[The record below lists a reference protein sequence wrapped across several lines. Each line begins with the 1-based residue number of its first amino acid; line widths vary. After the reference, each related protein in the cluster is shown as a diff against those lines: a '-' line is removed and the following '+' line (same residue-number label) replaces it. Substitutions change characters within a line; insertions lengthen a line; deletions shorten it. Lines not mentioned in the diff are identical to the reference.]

1 MRASQL
7 RPLVLAHQTSSAL
20 IPSHHPGAHQ
30 EPHPIKLEK
39 INFDEDRIVWP
50 EVLDWSR
57 SNLSRLYDVG
67 YKAGADFYDQHRAL
81 FSDHSA

>member
-30 EPHPIKLEK
+30 EPRVIA
-39 INFDEDRIVWP
+39 F
-50 EVLDWSR
+50 
-57 SNLSRLYDVG
+57 
-67 YKAGADFYDQHRAL
+67 AGKQAAAVTKSGGPARRGCIHRAML
-81 FSDHSA
+81 KERIRSSPMVGVRLQLATLG